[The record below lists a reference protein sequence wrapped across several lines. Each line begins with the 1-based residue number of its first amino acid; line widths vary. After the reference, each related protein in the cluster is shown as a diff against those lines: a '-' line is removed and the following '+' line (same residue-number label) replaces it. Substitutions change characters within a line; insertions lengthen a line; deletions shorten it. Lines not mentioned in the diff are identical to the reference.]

1 MKFAVVVFPGS
12 NCDRDCYHVVSGVLD
27 APVEFVWHRDTDL
40 HGADCVILPGGFS
53 YGDYLRTGAIAKM
66 SPVMEAVAD
75 FAQKG
80 GPVIGICNGFQVL
93 LETGMLP
100 GAMLRN
106 TTLNFI
112 CKDVHVRCVTARTPF
127 SSQLDAGGVLTLP
140 IAHAEGNYFID
151 EDGLA
156 ELRANDQIVFQYCSP
171 NGGVDEEFN
180 PNGSVANI
188 AGICNVEGNVV
199 GMMPHPERAAEAV
212 LGNEDGLQLFQSV
225 VTHLAER

>member
-12 NCDRDCYHVVSGVLD
+12 NCDRDCFHVVSRVLD
-27 APVEFVWHRDTDL
+27 APVEYVWHRDTDL
-40 HGADCVILPGGFS
+40 KGADCVILPGGFS

-66 SPVMEAVAD
+66 SPVMDAVAD
-75 FAQKG
+75 FADKG

-106 TTLNFI
+106 KTLNFI
-112 CKDVHVRCVTARTPF
+112 CKDVHLRCASTRTPF
-127 SSQLDAGGVLTLP
+127 SSRLDAGQIIELP
-140 IAHAEGNYFID
+140 IAHAEGNYFVD
-151 EDGLA
+151 EAGLA
-156 ELRANDQIVFQYCSP
+156 ELRDQDQIVFEYCSKD
-171 NGGVDEEFN
+171 GEVAEAFN

-188 AGICNVEGNVV
+188 AGICNRAGNVV

-212 LGNEDGLQLFQSV
+212 LGNEDGLQLFRSAV
-225 VTHLAER
+225 DAAI